1 MFDFTTRQNV
11 RDNYN
16 LGEYT
21 YSDIEVV
28 IAKLTELL
36 AEGYTKLD
44 VEACG
49 DGYGGTE
56 LNFNAVRVR
65 LENDEEYGNRIS
77 GVTICEM
84 KLMEAMM
91 RRSRYEQYV
100 KLQEE
105 FG

>member
-1 MFDFTTRQNV
+1 MLDPNARQKVHDSYSLN
-11 RDNYN
+11 D
-16 LGEYT
+16 YT
-21 YSDIEVV
+21 YSDIEEV

-49 DGYGGTE
+49 DSYGDVE

-65 LENDEEYGNRIS
+65 LENDEEYANR
-77 GVTICEM
+77 T
-84 KLMEAMM
+84 KLMEAM

-100 KLQEE
+100 KLMAE
-105 FG
+105 FGSESTEAV

>member
-1 MFDFTTRQNV
+1 MFDSTTRQNV
-11 RDNYN
+11 YDNYN

-65 LENDEEYGNRIS
+65 LENDEEYGNR
-77 GVTICEM
+77 T
-84 KLMEAMM
+84 KFREAM

-105 FG
+105 FGSDASVAG

>member
-11 RDNYN
+11 HDNYN

-65 LENDEEYGNRIS
+65 LENDEEYGNR
-77 GVTICEM
+77 M
-84 KLMEAMM
+84 KLREAM

>member
-1 MFDFTTRQNV
+1 MFDPNARQNV
-11 RDNYN
+11 YDNYD
-16 LGEYT
+16 LGDYA

-44 VEACG
+44 VETCG
-49 DGYGGTE
+49 DGYGGGE

-65 LENDEEYGNRIS
+65 LENDEEYTNR
-77 GVTICEM
+77 T
-84 KLMEAMM
+84 KLKEAM

-100 KLQEE
+100 KLMAE
-105 FG
+105 FGSDASVAG

>member
-1 MFDFTTRQNV
+1 MLDPNARQKV
-11 RDNYN
+11 HDNYS
-16 LGEYT
+16 LDSYS

-44 VEACG
+44 VEAGG
-49 DGYGGTE
+49 DGYGGAE

-65 LENDEEYGNRIS
+65 LENDEEYGNR
-77 GVTICEM
+77 M
-84 KLMEAMM
+84 RLKEAM

-100 KLQEE
+100 KLMAE
-105 FG
+105 FGSESTEAV

>member
-1 MFDFTTRQNV
+1 MFDPNARQNV
-11 RDNYN
+11 YDNYD

-44 VEACG
+44 VEARG
-49 DGYGGTE
+49 DSYGDVE

-65 LENDEEYGNRIS
+65 LENDEEYTNR
-77 GVTICEM
+77 T
-84 KLMEAMM
+84 KLKEAM

-100 KLQEE
+100 KLMAE
-105 FG
+105 FGSDASVAG